1 MTRSIQASLRVAI
14 LTMMSAGVVACGG
27 GSEIIPEYPDL
38 SGSWVLN
45 ESTSDLAGPG
55 ERDEMIGTGGS
66 VDGRPPGGGRRGGG
80 RGGRG
85 GGMHFDP
92 EVVAER
98 LRLLVDAADAITITQ
113 TDSTL
118 TIVNRNGLERVL
130 FTDGR
135 EVEYRIRDVGEVKAK
150 ARWKDERLEV
160 ERKLDV
166 IGLKL
171 KEKYERSQDGKHL
184 QVDVE
189 LSGGRLIRTFKARR
203 VYDLVEE
210 EGGQIAGDSA
220 QGS

>member
-1 MTRSIQASLRVAI
+1 
-14 LTMMSAGVVACGG
+14 MMSAGVVACGG

-38 SGSWVLN
+38 TGSWVLN

-66 VDGRPPGGGRRGGG
+66 VDGRPPGGGQRGGG

-85 GGMHFDP
+85 GGRPGGMPFDP